1 MSFYQLVAT
10 RDPKCGRVLK
20 FLIGSADRLR
30 IGHIAQ
36 GPCVVDV
43 MLDLLQVAAK
53 MRMAISHRLTST
65 ERVACLQAD
74 HYVLQRSDRLIQMGD
89 DQLLVFHGA
98 LIDGGLWVL
107 GTFNG

>member
-1 MSFYQLVAT
+1 MWT
-10 RDPKCGRVLK
+10 RVEIPHR
-20 FLIGSADRLR
+20 
-30 IGHIAQ
+30 
-36 GPCVVDV
+36 
-43 MLDLLQVAAK
+43 

-89 DQLLVFHGA
+89 DQLLFFHGA
-98 LIDGGLWVL
+98 IIDGGQWVL